1 MRGLFDNCLLY
12 PGSTLIGRIA
22 PGQSTDRVIH
32 LCRIR
37 QNPYPYMKA
46 CDIYLQPSRHEGKPI
61 AVEEAKILQ
70 KPIVVTDYFSAR
82 EQMAGYPIYEIAE
95 ISEDGIYGGLQ
106 TMLKRIGI
114 V

>member
-1 MRGLFDNCLLY
+1 M
-12 PGSTLIGRIA
+12 
-22 PGQSTDRVIH
+22 QDRVSF
-32 LCRIR
+32 LGIR

-70 KPIVVTDYFSAR
+70 KPIVVTDYSSAR

-95 ISEDGIYGGLQ
+95 LSEDGIYEGLQ
-106 TMLKRIGI
+106 TMLKHIGI